1 MSEYW
6 FEGKLRSVDEIASI
20 ATVRKNRIAELEAN
34 QRDATHNELHVRVTE
49 LLKQKRELEVQL
61 KTCQVWI
68 KEARRIIPL
77 SLEQSIDAA
86 HNRKVVSDE

>member
-1 MSEYW
+1 MSD
-6 FEGKLRSVDEIASI
+6 V
-20 ATVRKNRIAELEAN
+20 TCKNDFNKYHANVEDKCPYCRIAELEAN

-86 HNRKVVSDE
+86 HNGKVVSDE